1 MWILRRKES
10 DIVNAYNFVIP
21 YFMRASAGSMTLN
34 DDYNYTKINL
44 LSNRR
49 IIDLLE
55 NNGFQVDMDPA
66 RHILLKLVI
75 GSYKV
80 KAVTQDLTNKQLGEL
95 LITDIERSLKM
106 EFADRTVKEIME
118 AIHNIVKHNLTSEGK
133 VSEQ

>member
-1 MWILRRKES
+1 M
-10 DIVNAYNFVIP
+10 
-21 YFMRASAGSMTLN
+21 FMRLARKGLTLN
-34 DDYNYTKINL
+34 DDYNYTKIIG
-44 LSNRR
+44 R

-80 KAVTQDLTNKQLGEL
+80 KAVTQHLTNKQIGEL
-95 LITDIERSLKM
+95 LITDIQRSLKM

-118 AIHNIVKHNLTSEGK
+118 AIHNIVKYTLTSEGK
-133 VSEQ
+133 VYQSNDC

>member
-1 MWILRRKES
+1 MPNISRIARK
-10 DIVNAYNFVIP
+10 A
-21 YFMRASAGSMTLN
+21 MTLN
-34 DDYNYTKINL
+34 NDYNYTKIN
-44 LSNRR
+44 RR
-49 IIDLLE
+49 IFDLLE

-66 RHILLKLVI
+66 RHILLKLAI

-106 EFADRTVKEIME
+106 EFADRTVEEIME

-133 VSEQ
+133 VYQSNDC

>member
-1 MWILRRKES
+1 MKSLQMPNISRTARK
-10 DIVNAYNFVIP
+10 
-21 YFMRASAGSMTLN
+21 GMTLN
-34 DDYNYTKINL
+34 DDYNYTKINC
-44 LSNRR
+44 R

-133 VSEQ
+133 VYQSNDC